1 MQKRIIDTIPMCYSV
16 SAMRSGDAWKL
27 IYAGEGDGRLVVYD
41 GPAYARKTVLWDE
54 QEKLGGTMSICP
66 VEDVPDSFF
75 ASTGFF
81 DMVHSESSAIWLI
94 QGKDGGYQRKCV
106 CRIPYLHR
114 FDVTRV
120 GNRRFLIACTL
131 HNGKKNP
138 ADWST
143 PGKILCGELP
153 QDLSGDVHTELTVLR
168 DGLFQNHGFNRIDDD
183 GVCKFGVATRD
194 GVFLVTPPQCEGL
207 DWDVRK
213 VLPMD
218 ASDVCAMDLD
228 GDGQLEYGL
237 IRPFHGDRFEVYKR
251 VGGQPELVYEYPKR
265 QGFTHAIYAGK
276 VHGVPSFAIGAR
288 GGDQEIF
295 LLQYHPDHGYNV
307 CSVEAGAGPSNVC
320 LASMAGKTLL
330 LAANREKDEAA
341 LYDL

>member
-1 MQKRIIDTIPMCYSV
+1 MEKRIIDTIPMCYSA
-16 SAMRSGDAWKL
+16 SAMRFGDGWKL

-41 GPAYARKTVLWDE
+41 GPDDTRKTVVWDE
-54 QEKLGGTMSICP
+54 AEKLGGTMSICP
-66 VEDVPDSFF
+66 VEDAEDSFF

-81 DMVHSESSAIWLI
+81 DMVHSESSAIWLV
-94 QGKDGGYQRKCV
+94 QGSGGVYRKKCV

-131 HNGKKNP
+131 HNGKKDP
-138 ADWST
+138 SDWST

-153 QDLSGDVHTELTVLR
+153 LDLSGDVHTELTVLQ
-168 DGLFQNHGFNRIDDD
+168 DGLFQNHGFNRIYDH

-194 GVFLVTPPQCEGL
+194 GVFLVTPPQTENS
-207 DWDVRK
+207 DWDVKR

-237 IRPFHGDRFEVYKR
+237 IRPFHGDRFEVYKSMN
-251 VGGQPELVYEYPKR
+251 GQPELVYEHPKR
-265 QGFTHAIYAGK
+265 QGFTHAIYAGT
-276 VHGVPSFAIGAR
+276 VNGRPSFAIGAR

-295 LLQYHPDHGYNV
+295 LLQYQPDGGYSARV
-307 CSVEAGAGPSNVC
+307 VEAGAGPSNVC
-320 LASMAGKTLL
+320 LASAAGKTIL

-341 LYDL
+341 LYTL